1 MVPGSATRGDAA
13 HGGTVRASAKAQIFV
28 DGLGEPAPG
37 PDELHHLARVLR
49 LQPGEPVVAADGR
62 GGWRMCEYRSD
73 GPLGR
78 SGAGD
83 RLAVIGPVL
92 VEAPPTRLLT
102 VAFAPAKGDRP
113 EWVVQKLTE
122 LGIDR
127 IVVLA
132 TRRGV
137 VRWDGDRAAR
147 AVARLRRVSAEAAAQ
162 CRRVWLPEV
171 VGPVGLAELAG
182 THGAEGELAVA
193 QQGGATLDGACR
205 IVAVGPEGGWDPEE
219 IALGLPAVGLGP
231 NVLRAET
238 AAVAAAV
245 ALTFQRDATVWVGHL
260 ERRAAGDAGEAADT
274 AAGRADR

>member
-1 MVPGSATRGDAA
+1 MAPGSATRGDAA

-28 DGLGEPAPG
+28 DGLEEPAPG
-37 PDELHHLARVLR
+37 PDDLHHLARVLR
-49 LQPGEPVVAADGR
+49 LQTGEPVVAADGR

-73 GPLGR
+73 GPVGR
-78 SGAGD
+78 GGPGD
-83 RLAVIGPVL
+83 RLATVGPVL
-92 VEAPPTRLLT
+92 VEAPPARPLT

-127 IVVLA
+127 IVVLS
-132 TRRGV
+132 TRRTV

-147 AVARLRRVSAEAAAQ
+147 ALARLRRVSAEAAAQ

-171 VGPVGLAELAG
+171 DGPVGL
-182 THGAEGELAVA
+182 GELAVQDGADGGLALA
-193 QQGGATLDGACR
+193 QHGAAPLDGACR
-205 IVAVGPEGGWDPEE
+205 MVAVGPEGGWDPEE
-219 IALGLPAVGLGP
+219 IALGLPGVGLGP

-245 ALTFQRDATVWVGHL
+245 ALTFRRDATV
-260 ERRAAGDAGEAADT
+260 
-274 AAGRADR
+274 